1 MCTVPIF
8 IILIGLLVFVS
19 NATAMPWNNEPTGQT
34 LSTLSADTGVTF
46 DNPGG
51 VHLAKRGEYEV
62 SERSVWFDAKRPS
75 TGEIQRTHV
84 IIREPVGV
92 SGKLPGMVFMHGA
105 GYGSA
110 VDSFVDM
117 AYDLSSAGFVT
128 AVLDKPVWSTN
139 DITRDYTGSAA
150 VYDEVIR
157 MLRGLDNVDDREVG
171 IYATSESTW
180 VSSYLLDMDKDI
192 AFQVLLSPMV
202 FTPRQAIGFLA
213 AQDFALVGAHDG
225 YQSIV
230 RRVFNIDSALFGVTL
245 PDVHT
250 LKPSAYSIP
259 TLVAYGS
266 KDVMTAQVEGVE
278 ATNPKPGRRSRT
290 STPLTLWIG
299 RSARRRACARRAS
312 AWEA

>member
-1 MCTVPIF
+1 M
-8 IILIGLLVFVS
+8 
-19 NATAMPWNNEPTGQT
+19 
-34 LSTLSADTGVTF
+34 
-46 DNPGG
+46 
-51 VHLAKRGEYEV
+51 
-62 SERSVWFDAKRPS
+62 
-75 TGEIQRTHV
+75 
-84 IIREPVGV
+84 
-92 SGKLPGMVFMHGA
+92 
-105 GYGSA
+105 
-110 VDSFVDM
+110 
-117 AYDLSSAGFVT
+117 
-128 AVLDKPVWSTN
+128 LDKPVWSTN

-278 ATNPKPGRRSRT
+278 A
-290 STPLTLWIG
+290 IVDM
-299 RSARRRACARRAS
+299 ACARQP
-312 AWEA
+312 